1 MQLKI
6 TYAFLIVFT
15 VWFLVLYNRI
25 FDKQLKKYI
34 LGIGILQI
42 FWMITRITRGI
53 TYGTLKTLTWYAY
66 YIPMIFMPTFYY
78 FSSKYITNRIVKYKK
93 TDIIISTILVTLVLT
108 NESHHIVFSEL
119 DADGEYYHKIGYY
132 IICLWIFYQ
141 LIMSTTILVKNQIKL
156 KKHYKV
162 LVPFIPIVLALVYT
176 VLYIMKISLI
186 QTTNMSVILGTLFFL
201 GIECVLNLD
210 LIPNNLNYVIP
221 YKKSNLK
228 KAIISKD
235 TKTILKTQAHI
246 EIPEEIIDDMKNGK
260 IKAKYKR
267 DNDVY
272 ITKQIVGG
280 VSILQKSFKE
290 INELK
295 RISLEKNDELKKQK
309 DLLEN
314 KQKIM
319 QELYEIK
326 IRNQIID
333 EVAEKIETRK
343 QEIERILSKMQN
355 VEREKLATIKLLI
368 GYCKRMSNLVISNYN
383 EETYNKE
390 KINLLINE
398 LFQDAS
404 SFNISGILINND
416 INECSSEIIL
426 KIYDSIF
433 AVIENINN
441 TNIIV
446 SIVQNNGYTEIIINV
461 EKNTKNL
468 SKELIKKCEDCILD
482 VEEKKTEEGT
492 KISYKINS

>member
-108 NESHHIVFSEL
+108 NELHHIVFSEL

-309 DLLEN
+309 DLDIILKFQNHLYHKYLKDLLEN

-468 SKELIKKCEDCILD
+468 SKELI
-482 VEEKKTEEGT
+482 
-492 KISYKINS
+492 N

>member
-1 MQLKI
+1 M
-6 TYAFLIVFT
+6 
-15 VWFLVLYNRI
+15 
-25 FDKQLKKYI
+25 DKQK
-34 LGIGILQI
+34 
-42 FWMITRITRGI
+42 
-53 TYGTLKTLTWYAY
+53 
-66 YIPMIFMPTFYY
+66 P
-78 FSSKYITNRIVKYKK
+78 
-93 TDIIISTILVTLVLT
+93 
-108 NESHHIVFSEL
+108 
-119 DADGEYYHKIGYY
+119 
-132 IICLWIFYQ
+132 
-141 LIMSTTILVKNQIKL
+141 
-156 KKHYKV
+156 
-162 LVPFIPIVLALVYT
+162 
-176 VLYIMKISLI
+176 
-186 QTTNMSVILGTLFFL
+186 
-201 GIECVLNLD
+201 
-210 LIPNNLNYVIP
+210 
-221 YKKSNLK
+221 
-228 KAIISKD
+228 
-235 TKTILKTQAHI
+235 
-246 EIPEEIIDDMKNGK
+246 
-260 IKAKYKR
+260 
-267 DNDVY
+267 
-272 ITKQIVGG
+272 
-280 VSILQKSFKE
+280 
-290 INELK
+290 
-295 RISLEKNDELKKQK
+295 DELKKQK

-343 QEIERILSKMQN
+343 QEIERILSRMQN

-468 SKELIKKCEDCILD
+468 SKELIKKCEECILD

>member
-1 MQLKI
+1 
-6 TYAFLIVFT
+6 
-15 VWFLVLYNRI
+15 
-25 FDKQLKKYI
+25 
-34 LGIGILQI
+34 
-42 FWMITRITRGI
+42 
-53 TYGTLKTLTWYAY
+53 
-66 YIPMIFMPTFYY
+66 
-78 FSSKYITNRIVKYKK
+78 
-93 TDIIISTILVTLVLT
+93 
-108 NESHHIVFSEL
+108 
-119 DADGEYYHKIGYY
+119 
-132 IICLWIFYQ
+132 
-141 LIMSTTILVKNQIKL
+141 
-156 KKHYKV
+156 
-162 LVPFIPIVLALVYT
+162 
-176 VLYIMKISLI
+176 
-186 QTTNMSVILGTLFFL
+186 
-201 GIECVLNLD
+201 
-210 LIPNNLNYVIP
+210 
-221 YKKSNLK
+221 
-228 KAIISKD
+228 
-235 TKTILKTQAHI
+235 
-246 EIPEEIIDDMKNGK
+246 
-260 IKAKYKR
+260 
-267 DNDVY
+267 
-272 ITKQIVGG
+272 
-280 VSILQKSFKE
+280 
-290 INELK
+290 
-295 RISLEKNDELKKQK
+295 
-309 DLLEN
+309 
-314 KQKIM
+314 M

-398 LFQDAS
+398 LFQNAS

-468 SKELIKKCEDCILD
+468 SKELIKKCEECILD